1 MRKDNPT
8 MKAIDL
14 FEDGRL
20 AGLTPNGKILLV
32 YLHLLADEAGTPED
46 ALAFLT
52 ETDVYNALHLDCVQ
66 DARCAMAECAE
77 YLKAESGESGKKQ
90 VPTPSPFPS
99 PPLPPSF
106 PTPHLSPY
114 NPPLHPS
121 SQPAC
126 AGAFGADEKPAS
138 AESGKSGK
146 SGTRYTYDEVF
157 EAWWRAYPGT
167 RKDSKSRAYAKWNT
181 LLRSGRV
188 FLEDLFMGLLRWIN
202 SEEWQKDGGQFICAP
217 LVWLNKERW
226 MTEPKPGR
234 TIRTEISIECGTYV
248 YTPPANAPASTPTHD
263 AKLKEFLLVYPKGP
277 NDFDRLLFAWDSI
290 TKALKVSPDAL
301 IRAAK
306 LACNS
311 KQFTDDDG
319 RFIPRPERWLEDK
332 GWSPF
337 VSKFEEE
344 RRVRAM
350 QHDANQP
357 PPDLGFDPFGKD

>member
-1 MRKDNPT
+1 

-20 AGLTPNGKILLV
+20 EGMTPNGKLLLV
-32 YLHLLADEAGTPED
+32 YLHLLAEEAGTPED
-46 ALAFLT
+46 ALAFLS
-52 ETDVYNALHLDCVQ
+52 EEDVRMACDFDSVH

-126 AGAFGADEKPAS
+126 AGAFGANEKPAS
-138 AESGKSGK
+138 TESGKSGK

-167 RKDSKSRAYAKWNT
+167 RKDSKSRAYAKWKQV
-181 LLRSGRV
+181 LKRGDVLHS
-188 FLEDLFMGLLRWIN
+188 DLFCVLLRWIN

-226 MTEPKPGR
+226 MAEPKPGR
-234 TIRTEISIECGTYV
+234 TILTEIKTIVGTFIYK
-248 YTPPANAPASTPTHD
+248 PPATAPASSTPTHD

-277 NDFDRLLFAWDSI
+277 NDFDRLLFAWESI
-290 TKALKVSPDAL
+290 TKALKVSPDDL

-306 LACNS
+306 LAQNS

-332 GWSPF
+332 GWNPY

-344 RRVRAM
+344 RKARAI
-350 QHDANQP
+350 QHDAHQP